1 MPNYLF
7 LIWVPCFLLPGLA
20 LSQAPQP
27 ADSTSEF
34 QHEDVVITGTLKPVS
49 VAQSPVKIDVITS
62 RYLQQQLPVTNLME
76 GISLLPGLQEVNAC
90 GVCYTNAISING
102 LPGSYTAVLID
113 GMPLYG
119 SLASVY
125 GLNGLPITI
134 IERIEVIK
142 GPNSTLYGSE
152 AMAGV
157 VNVITKN
164 PATQSRVAV
173 DLLGTSHAEAF
184 LNANLSLPLGGGY
197 LLTGLSGTYMNRYED
212 DNQDGFGDLP
222 AMDRWSLFVKWQR
235 PLPQNRKLVIAA
247 RLFSE
252 DRRNGVETFV
262 RDRGYRQLRGS
273 HLVYG
278 ESILTRRAEIFG
290 TWELSHAFRWDF
302 SGSWHQQDSYYGA
315 DAYEA
320 RQGTLFSN
328 LLWSRVLGSHD
339 LLMGLTIRA
348 QTYDDNTVATQTAG
362 VNAPS
367 RQWIPGW
374 FVQDEW
380 TLGQHFSM
388 MPGLR
393 IDHYATHG
401 LIPSPRM
408 SVKWQPS
415 LVHTFRANAG
425 TGFRI
430 VNLFT
435 EDHAFVTGQREVL
448 IEEELKPERSLTA
461 TLSWHYLPGR
471 QGQWGSLDL
480 DAHFTHFT
488 NKINPD
494 YDSPGLI
501 RYANSDGFTQS
512 VGLSGQ
518 WSFSSGR
525 LALQLGGT
533 WMEVTE
539 TTPDAS
545 GKKSRQALP
554 FAPKWTT
561 VSTIQWTLPKE
572 WLVAYTGQLT
582 GPMALPEVFDLDE
595 MGDLQASPRPTK
607 SKLFGQHH
615 LRCSKQW
622 GSLEASFGVTNL
634 LDFRQPVTPLSGWN
648 DPNAQQGF
656 SPWFDTAY
664 SYAPIHGR
672 EWFFGLRK
680 SIQ

>member
-1 MPNYLF
+1 MPNSLF
-7 LIWVPCFLLPGLA
+7 LTGLLCLLPWLA
-20 LSQAPQP
+20 CAQSFQP
-27 ADSTSEF
+27 ADSTSEY

-164 PATQSRVAV
+164 PATQARVAV

-184 LNANLSLPLGGGY
+184 LNANVTLPLGGGH

-212 DNQDGFGDLP
+212 DNLDGFGDLP
-222 AMDRWSLFVKWQR
+222 AMDRWSLFMKWQR
-235 PLPQNRKLVIAA
+235 PLSHNRKLALAA

-252 DRRNGVETFV
+252 DRRNGVEAFV
-262 RDRGYRQLRGS
+262 KNRAYRQLRGS
-273 HLVYG
+273 EQVYG
-278 ESILTRRAEIFG
+278 ESIFTRRAEAFG
-290 TWELSHAFRWDF
+290 SWEMGPQLRWDF
-302 SGSWHQQDSYYGA
+302 SGSWHQQDSYYGS

-328 LLWSRVLGSHD
+328 LLWNERLGSHD
-339 LLMGLTIRA
+339 LLTGFTFRG
-348 QTYDDNTVATQTAG
+348 QFYDDNTQATMA
-362 VNAPS
+362 APGNQPS
-367 RQWIPGW
+367 LQWIPGL

-380 TLGQHFSM
+380 SLGSSLALLS
-388 MPGLR
+388 GLR
-393 IDHYATHG
+393 VDHYDAHG
-401 LIPSPRM
+401 FIPSPRI

-448 IEEELKPERSLTA
+448 IEEELKPEQSITA

-471 QGQWGSLDL
+471 KGQWGSIDL
-480 DAHFTHFT
+480 DGHFTHFS

-501 RYANSDGFTQS
+501 RYANSEGFTQS
-512 VGLSGQ
+512 YGLSGQ
-518 WSFSSGR
+518 WSYSSGR

-539 TTPDAS
+539 TSPDAY
-545 GKKSRQALP
+545 GRWQRNALP
-554 FAPKWTT
+554 FAPRWTSVAT
-561 VSTIQWTLPKE
+561 LQWILPKD
-572 WLVAYTGQLT
+572 WLIAYTGQIT

-595 MGDLQASPRPTK
+595 MGDLQLSPRPTT
-607 SKLFGQHH
+607 SKPFGQHH

-622 GSLEASFGVTNL
+622 GSLEASCGVTNL

-648 DPNAQQGF
+648 DPNAQPGF
-656 SPWFDTAY
+656 SPWFDAAY

-672 EWFFGLRK
+672 EWFVGLRK
-680 SIQ
+680 SI